1 MKKIFNFVFALT
13 ALLAFAPIAGA
24 QFGPWSIKGV
34 IQDTHYPNSATNPG
48 IIDFPK
54 DNGLQEATDF
64 AYSKNVSAPFNDGT
78 YWIKLESY
86 ATGSAATIEV
96 DAPVDIALVLDV
108 STSMSRINIEASN
121 SPNTASVSLS
131 YNDVVTAANNGVE
144 YFVLC
149 SNGYWN
155 RIVPEYRGNRYYLYV
170 YPDGAGRRYITN
182 DRQNHFEIGNG
193 ITNANNY
200 PTNGVQSADAVIAT
214 FNAGELKTGTS
225 RILELQKA
233 VKALID
239 EIDENDEYI
248 VERDSNGNVTSK
260 TKRAHRLGN
269 RISLITFATNAT
281 EVAGLTYV
289 ENNVASLKT
298 LVDGF
303 VMSNGTYGARG
314 VNVANNQLQGVY
326 QNERL
331 RYNNSSRTVVFFTD
345 GEQASNNQ
353 HDGFNAVI
361 GATHTSKDT
370 YDATVFTVGLFD
382 SAQPEATTD
391 TGKGMSYTS
400 SNYPDA
406 TNTTNHGTKKSDSFY
421 FDTST
426 GEVSLVDAFTQIAQQ
441 SGGGTTSL
449 SAASAN
455 VDVVSNSFIL
465 PDGID
470 EDNIDE
476 NVLLFFA
483 KVDNDASTEDNLVFV
498 EEILQGHLPDDWTF
512 MPLDEDGAP
521 IQGADPI
528 MADDGVTVEL
538 YGEKG
543 ILVTGFDYSGCFCGP
558 VKDAQG
564 NVTYQG
570 YKIIIMIPIQADP
583 DAVGGPNVST
593 NAPGSGIYVTN
604 PDTGESAYVEY
615 KSPTVS
621 LPYNFFLKKEGLQPG
636 ESAKFKLER
645 AYIPENAGE
654 NWSAAS
660 LAESAWTYVST
671 VFVTQPMGAAPTNEP
686 VVKIYGLPSTTK
698 DLEGY
703 TGAQRDFVYRI
714 SEEKWTWSYHRDAPQ
729 YSDRSKVD
737 NPFYFED
744 DKKEGIDQKVR
755 HAESKAYNIFDGT
768 TGHVEYIDSKT
779 NKTSTGASTRYQ

>member
-1 MKKIFNFVFALT
+1 MKKIFNIVFTLT

-24 QFGPWSIKGV
+24 QTQTFGRWSIKGV
-34 IQDTHYPNSATNPG
+34 IQDTHYPYSETNPG

-108 STSMSRINIEASN
+108 STSMSRINIEAES
-121 SPNTASVSLS
+121 SPNTASVSLN
-131 YNDVVTAANNGVE
+131 YNDVVAAANRGEE

-155 RIVPEYRGNRYYLYV
+155 RIVAETRNNRYYLYV
-170 YPDGAGRRYITN
+170 YPDGAGKRYLSN
-182 DRQNHFEIGNG
+182 GNNGRYQIGNG
-193 ITNANNY
+193 GSVPNNG
-200 PTNGVQSADAVIAT
+200 PQSADTDIAT
-214 FNAGELKTGTS
+214 FPAGDLKTGTS

-233 VKALID
+233 VKALIN
-239 EIDENDEYI
+239 EIDENDAFI
-248 VERDSNGNVTSK
+248 VERNDAGQVTSK
-260 TKRAHRLGN
+260 TPRANRLGN
-269 RISLITFATNAT
+269 RISIITFATNAT
-281 EVAGLTYV
+281 EVAGLTPV
-289 ENNVASLKT
+289 ENNVASLNT

-314 VNVANNQLQGVY
+314 VNIANNQLQGVY
-326 QNERL
+326 QNERV

-391 TGKGMSYTS
+391 IGKGMSYTS

-449 SAASAN
+449 SAASSN
-455 VDVVSNSFIL
+455 VDVVSNSFVL
-465 PDGID
+465 PDGVD
-470 EDNIDE
+470 ADNIDE
-476 NVLLFFA
+476 HVLLFFA
-483 KVDNDASTEDNLVFV
+483 KVDNEHSSDSELVFF
-498 EEILQGHLPDDWTF
+498 EERLQGHLPEDWTF
-512 MPLDEDGAP
+512 LPLDEDGAP
-521 IQGADPI
+521 IQPEVPT
-528 MADDGVTVEL
+528 MADNGVTVEL

-558 VKDAQG
+558 VEDVEG

-583 DAVGGPNVST
+583 DAVGGPNVDT

-604 PDTGESAYVEY
+604 PDSGESAYVDY

-645 AYIPENAGE
+645 AYIPDNAGE

-660 LAESAWTYVST
+660 LQESAWSYVST
-671 VFVTQPMGAAPTNEP
+671 VFVTQPMGASATNEP
-686 VVKIYGLPSTTK
+686 EVKIYGLPSTTK

-703 TGAQRDFVYRI
+703 SGAQKDFVYRI
-714 SEEKWTWSYHRDAPQ
+714 TEEKWTWSYHRDAPQ
-729 YSDRSKVD
+729 YSDKSKVD
-737 NPFYFED
+737 NPFYFEN
-744 DKKEGIDQKVR
+744 DKKDGIDQKVR

-768 TGHVEYIDSKT
+768 NGHVEYIDSKT
-779 NKTSTGASTRYQ
+779 NTSSTGGNRY